1 MHKSN
6 HLDELMVDIR
16 FWIKNKQQN
25 LYPFMLLSLYS
36 LLLPNVIYVWKNL
49 LGKKGV
55 FSTKDKFL
63 RV

>member
-36 LLLPNVIYVWKNL
+36 
-49 LGKKGV
+49 
-55 FSTKDKFL
+55 
-63 RV
+63 